1 MKQNEESIFSKNSV
15 KNPREWWK
23 KSKFIYKPYQDR
35 SFPCKD
41 GQKPEEVNEILYEY
55 WKEVSKDKSM
65 STTKANEKF
74 KNFEFKVIHKY
85 GFKGHSEL

>member
-15 KNPREWWK
+15 KNPRECWK

-41 GQKPEEVNEILYEY
+41 DQKPEEVNEILYEY
-55 WKEVSKDKSM
+55 WKEVSKDKSL
-65 STTKANEKF
+65 TTKESNEKF
-74 KNFEFKVIHKY
+74 KNFEFKVIHK
-85 GFKGHSEL
+85 